1 LTKAS
6 TRDSTAQLQEAAQ
19 SVCGLCVTLGTRT
32 LVCGAEWAYTES
44 ERNLSGFLSRPDPE
58 SPKIRPFYRLRKPP
72 PGRFYPDTIV
82 LSPAAR

>member
-1 LTKAS
+1 
-6 TRDSTAQLQEAAQ
+6 
-19 SVCGLCVTLGTRT
+19 VCGLCVTLGTRT

-72 PGRFYPDTIV
+72 PGRFYPDTESGGTVTRPEIFENFIAC
-82 LSPAAR
+82 STTRP